1 MLVFLCKRVCVRQCV
16 DESAH
21 VCMSPGMLRVYPAV
35 RARAGLFWC
44 AASIAPRGTNRCLSR
59 FSKMG
64 SCSEEERLRA
74 QQEITAKE
82 EMLAAE
88 RRERQRL
95 AAQLA
100 AMEEKLV
107 VGHADEETVRKREED
122 LLRAQVELE
131 ERRREQEVLNER
143 LREKEEMAAENESK
157 YADIKEEAEVKTK
170 KLKKL
175 WKKYEETKREVDEL
189 QQEFRDERDELYES
203 VREQERQLKL
213 LNLIVNNFVPP
224 EEKRKLE
231 SRCIYDEVCPHTRSL
246 LHGRSLA
253 LTACVAQRAWHA
265 CGINIF

>member
-1 MLVFLCKRVCVRQCV
+1 M
-16 DESAH
+16 
-21 VCMSPGMLRVYPAV
+21 
-35 RARAGLFWC
+35 
-44 AASIAPRGTNRCLSR
+44 
-59 FSKMG
+59 
-64 SCSEEERLRA
+64 
-74 QQEITAKE
+74 
-82 EMLAAE
+82 
-88 RRERQRL
+88 
-95 AAQLA
+95 
-100 AMEEKLV
+100 
-107 VGHADEETVRKREED
+107 RKREED

-175 WKKYEETKREVDEL
+175 WKKYEDTKREVDEL

-231 SRCIYDEVCPHTRSL
+231 SRCIYDEVWPHTRSL

-253 LTACVAQRAWHA
+253 LTACMAQRAWHA

>member
-1 MLVFLCKRVCVRQCV
+1 MI
-16 DESAH
+16 ESF
-21 VCMSPGMLRVYPAV
+21 PKL
-35 RARAGLFWC
+35 
-44 AASIAPRGTNRCLSR
+44 
-59 FSKMG
+59 G

-74 QQEITAKE
+74 QQEITSKE

-175 WKKYEETKREVDEL
+175 WKKYEETKRDVEDL
-189 QQEFRDERDELYES
+189 QQTFRDERDELYES

-213 LNLIVNNFVPP
+213 LNLIVSNFVPP

-231 SRCIYDEVCPHTRSL
+231 SRCIYDEVRPHTRSL
-246 LHGRSLA
+246 LHARSLA
-253 LTACVAQRAWHA
+253 PDGMLGAASEARVRYQHFLRAVAPGHAKLADGEGLYSGGLDETPHLGDAQRQASKLGGGPCRQQAGH
-265 CGINIF
+265 